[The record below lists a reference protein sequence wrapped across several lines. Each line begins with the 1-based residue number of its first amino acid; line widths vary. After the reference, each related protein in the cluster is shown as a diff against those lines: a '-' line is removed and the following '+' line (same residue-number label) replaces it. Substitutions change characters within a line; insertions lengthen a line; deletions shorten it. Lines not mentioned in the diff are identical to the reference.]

1 MIVKTIVILT
11 LIYFLNFFFKNNNSF
26 QSNTG
31 SKHQKF
37 ANKSIPLTG
46 GIFLAIPIIYF
57 LFEAY
62 PIIIFVYFLIFILG
76 IFSDLNILESPKKRF
91 IFQLLILI
99 LFTIYTSLEVLPSRI
114 SLIDEL
120 FLNTFISFLFTSF
133 CLMVLINGSNFI
145 DGLNGLF
152 LSYFSIVLFVIY
164 KLNFNDL
171 IILETEPQII
181 LSVIILFVL
190 VLNFFNQL
198 FLGDNGAYSLGFL
211 LGFFLIKIYN
221 INNVISP
228 YFIILLLWYPCFENL
243 FSIIRKLIHKKNP
256 LKPDNDHLHHYI
268 FLFFIKK
275 LKINNLWSNN
285 FASISINSF
294 NFIIIYFGSK
304 NFSYTIFQIQLII
317 FAVISYILVYF
328 VLKKLLFKTK
338 NLKEI

>member
-1 MIVKTIVILT
+1 
-11 LIYFLNFFFKNNNSF
+11 
-26 QSNTG
+26 
-31 SKHQKF
+31 
-37 ANKSIPLTG
+37 
-46 GIFLAIPIIYF
+46 
-57 LFEAY
+57 
-62 PIIIFVYFLIFILG
+62 
-76 IFSDLNILESPKKRF
+76 
-91 IFQLLILI
+91 
-99 LFTIYTSLEVLPSRI
+99 
-114 SLIDEL
+114 
-120 FLNTFISFLFTSF
+120 
-133 CLMVLINGSNFI
+133 MVLINGSNFI

-285 FASISINSF
+285 LQV
-294 NFIIIYFGSK
+294 YLL
-304 NFSYTIFQIQLII
+304 THLI
-317 FAVISYILVYF
+317 L
-328 VLKKLLFKTK
+328 
-338 NLKEI
+338 

>member
-1 MIVKTIVILT
+1 MIVKTFVILT
-11 LIYFLNFFFKNNNSF
+11 LIYFSNYFFKNNNSF

-46 GIFLAIPIIYF
+46 GIFLTIPIIYF

-62 PIIIFVYFLIFILG
+62 PIIIFVYSLIFILG
-76 IFSDLNILESPKKRF
+76 IFSDLNIIESPKKRF

-99 LFTIYTSLEVLPSRI
+99 LFTIYTKSEVLPSRI
-114 SLIDEL
+114 SSIDEL

-152 LSYFSIVLFVIY
+152 LGYFSIVLFIIY

-171 IILETEPQII
+171 IILEAEQQII

-211 LGFFLIKIYN
+211 LGIFLIKIYN
-221 INNVISP
+221 INNIISP

-256 LKPDNDHLHHYI
+256 LKPDNDHLHHYV

-275 LKINNLWSNN
+275 FKINNLWSNN
-285 FASISINSF
+285 LASIFINSF

-317 FAVISYILVYF
+317 FAVISYVLVYF

-338 NLKEI
+338 NLREK